1 MQIPW
6 LRRNFL
12 ARRTLDRIFLDLP
25 DAFVRSFT
33 GRAHWPP
40 YSLRCFV
47 GNPSDFERIGPMFL
61 RDLRE
66 LGLLGAGTRILEV
79 GCGCGRIASPLADDP
94 ELQRLGLSYTG
105 MDVDRASIEWCKAH
119 ICSRNSRF
127 RFYRADCRNASYNP
141 QGSIPADSYRF
152 PHPDE
157 SFDLILLTSVLTH
170 VLPDE
175 LAHYVSELARVLSA
189 DGVIYASFFLRRS
202 GNKAARTGRHPV
214 QFPFDRGSYALNRE
228 DFPSNAVGFDEDFVR
243 SVFHRQGLALLGQPR
258 YGGQDI
264 VLAIRENAPHR
275 IRLLE
280 GWHGLEAG
288 CWRWTARLFA
298 VSLPAPARTNPTLRF
313 RLKIQETVLRETGAV
328 QLRAF
333 VNDVALSVCE
343 FTESGEHVYM
353 QPVPSS
359 ALEGNKSAIVRFEL
373 NKGYR
378 GSGADRRELGVQV
391 AFWTYCN
398 ETRRAVAPIDF
409 L

>member
-1 MQIPW
+1 MQLPR

-25 DAFVRSFT
+25 DAFFRSLT

-47 GNPSDFERIGPMFL
+47 GNPWDFERIGPMFL

-105 MDVDRASIEWCKAH
+105 MDVDRASIEWCNAH
-119 ICSRNSRF
+119 LCSRNSRF
-127 RFYRADCRNASYNP
+127 RFYHADCHNASYNP
-141 QGSIPADSYRF
+141 HGSMPAETYRF
-152 PHPDE
+152 PHPDG
-157 SFDLILLTSVLTH
+157 SFDLILLTSVFTH

-175 LAHYVSELARVLSA
+175 LIHYLSELARLLSA
-189 DGVIYASFFLRRS
+189 DGVVYASFFLLRS
-202 GNKAARTGRHPV
+202 NNGAARRGRHPI
-214 QFPFDRGSYALNRE
+214 QFPFDHGNFALSSE
-228 DFPSNAVGFDEDFVR
+228 DFPANAVGFDEDFVR
-243 SVFHRQGLALLGQPR
+243 NVFRRQGLVLLGQPR

-264 VLAIRENAPHR
+264 VLAIRENTPDQ

-280 GWHGLEAG
+280 GWHGLEAE

-298 VSLPAPARTNPTLRF
+298 VSLPAPATKNPMLRLRF
-313 RLKIQETVLRETGAV
+313 KTQEGVLRETGAA

-333 VNDVALSVCE
+333 VNDVALPVCE
-343 FTESGEHVYM
+343 FADSGEHVYV

-373 NKGYR
+373 DKGYR
-378 GSGADRRELGVQV
+378 SSGPDRRELGVQV

-398 ETRRAVAPIDF
+398 EIRRAVAPIDF
-409 L
+409 V